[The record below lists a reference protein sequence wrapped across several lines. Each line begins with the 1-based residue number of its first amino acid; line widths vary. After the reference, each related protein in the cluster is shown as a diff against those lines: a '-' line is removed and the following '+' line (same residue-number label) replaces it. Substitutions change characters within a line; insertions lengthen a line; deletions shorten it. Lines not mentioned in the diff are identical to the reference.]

1 MFDIGFWEMGLIG
14 VVALIVI
21 GPERLPKVAATV
33 GFWVGKLRAQAFN
46 IRAEIEK
53 EINADE
59 LREALHRQEEEMRN
73 LHIMMQESR
82 EKADQLE
89 REVHREL
96 TGEEAPQMQP
106 LDKPPTADTLPPTTT
121 NDINE
126 PEKH

>member
-89 REVHREL
+89 REVHHEL

-106 LDKPPTADTLPPTTT
+106 LDKPHTADTLPPTTK
-121 NDINE
+121 DDVNE
-126 PEKH
+126 SEKH

>member
-89 REVHREL
+89 REVHRE
-96 TGEEAPQMQP
+96 EAPQMQP
-106 LDKPPTADTLPPTTT
+106 LDKPPTADTLPPATT
-121 NDINE
+121 DDVNE